1 MRVNSGMAPARPAP
15 SAPVNAATRAAHPRP
30 NERGTW
36 FEASCAFGSVRLCA
50 GPGAQTARHAA
61 DAAIMLRGAEPL
73 LAALDD
79 WTGADLAWRWADAA
93 PQGLQCALAS
103 AHWRGDSQEPDCFV
117 FWPWALLRSLP
128 APPPELAAQL
138 DWPMVAATLVL
149 ARLQI
154 GLHELELLEPGGA
167 VLVPQSM
174 QPPWQGTLRGA
185 DEAPNAAGGV
195 TVDLSTPWCPRLAG
209 RDAPFD
215 ALRTHGAFDKLS
227 PTCTTP
233 VDPMHAACELRLD
246 LPLGVSSQR
255 LAGWRREGDRGE
267 IVHLAESGL
276 RAALWRCAT
285 SRHAEQRLAGGRL
298 MPWGDGWA
306 FAVETTQIV

>member
-1 MRVNSGMAPARPAP
+1 
-15 SAPVNAATRAAHPRP
+15 
-30 NERGTW
+30 
-36 FEASCAFGSVRLCA
+36 
-50 GPGAQTARHAA
+50 
-61 DAAIMLRGAEPL
+61 
-73 LAALDD
+73 
-79 WTGADLAWRWADAA
+79 
-93 PQGLQCALAS
+93 
-103 AHWRGDSQEPDCFV
+103 
-117 FWPWALLRSLP
+117 LP
-128 APPPELAAQL
+128 APPPQLAAQL
-138 DWPMVAATLVL
+138 DWPMVAATIVL

-154 GLHELELLEPGGA
+154 GPHELELLEPGGA

-185 DEAPNAAGGV
+185 DEAPNAAAGV
-195 TVDLSTPWCPRLAG
+195 TVDLSTPWCPRLAD
-209 RDAPFD
+209 RSAP
-215 ALRTHGAFDKLS
+215 S
-227 PTCTTP
+227 PACTTP

-285 SRHAEQRLAGGRL
+285 PSHAEQRLAGGRL